1 MPNSAKLELKTVNNL
16 VGNFFVPRYQRGYRW
31 ERDDVEKL
39 LDDLW
44 EHCEKSR
51 GNHEEMY
58 NLQPLVVKKDN
69 NRWELI
75 DGQQRLTTVFLLLK
89 YWQEEGL
96 NDNEPQFTLAYETRP
111 KSGEFLNNP
120 DLNRK
125 NENIDF
131 YHMCEAWDCIKKW
144 FEKLEKNERQ
154 TRANGLFKGFGRTI
168 QVIWYEA
175 GEEDAESLFTRLNVG
190 KIPLTDAEL
199 VKAQLLTSL
208 AKEGNNRVSEMAAYS
223 KEVIRVSEMAAEWDR
238 IERDLRRDD
247 IWSFLTTTAPDSYPT
262 RITLLLDAIADKK
275 SGKKPAEIT
284 ATHRVRYHT
293 FETLRV
299 FLDEPI
305 DFWEDTMNVYGRLIG
320 WFEDR
325 HLYHKIGYLV
335 ATGFSL
341 VELIRDSEG
350 CTKKQF
356 KNKLDTRITKSI
368 AKNRQGEAG
377 LREKE
382 LAELTYTE
390 DAELC
395 RRVLLLMNVETIRKQ
410 ADSSERYPFWQHR
423 EDKGNIKRRWTLEH
437 IHAQHSDGLDK
448 KDRKIDWLTQHIE
461 TLQQMPSE
469 KDGKRRDALVHLANK
484 FLESSDQENFEDIH
498 RRIIEY
504 FTSQDSSDDAWLHS
518 ISNLALLPHGD
529 NAKLKNYVFATKR
542 RLIIEI
548 DKSGAFIPICTRR
561 VFLKYYTEENP
572 EQMDYWAEKDR
583 EGYLDS
589 MQKTLEPY
597 LKKENSQ

>member
-1 MPNSAKLELKTVNNL
+1 MPNSAKLELKTVSNL
-16 VGNFFVPRYQRGYRW
+16 SGNFFVPRYQRGYRW

-247 IWSFLTTTAPDSYPT
+247 IWSFLTTTAPDTYPT

-275 SGKKPAEIT
+275 SGKKGAVMS

-293 FETLRV
+293 FETLRNS
-299 FLDEPI
+299 LDKPI
-305 DFWEDTMNVYGRLIG
+305 DFWEDTMNVYGRLVG
-320 WFEDR
+320 WFENR

-335 ATGFSL
+335 TTGTSL
-341 VELIRDSEG
+341 VELIQDSEG
-350 CTKKQF
+350 CTKEQF
-356 KNKLDTRITKSI
+356 KEKINARISKSI
-368 AKNRQGEAG
+368 AKNSKTETDFFNEDN
-377 LREKE
+377 LS
-382 LAELTYTE
+382 YPE

-410 ADSSERYPFWQHR
+410 ADSSERYPFWRHR
-423 EDKGNIKRRWTLEH
+423 KDKRNIKTRWTLEH
-437 IHAQHSDGLDK
+437 IHAQQSDGLDTK
-448 KDRKIDWLTQHIE
+448 NQKTDWLKQHIE
-461 TLQQMPSE
+461 TLQQMPFD
-469 KDGKRRDALVHLANK
+469 KDGELRDALIHLANTC
-484 FLESSDQENFEDIH
+484 LESSDKENFEDIH
-498 RRIIEY
+498 SRITEY
-504 FTSQDSSDDAWLHS
+504 FTSQDSSGEPWRDS
-518 ISNLALLPHGD
+518 ITNLALLPLGD

-548 DKSGAFIPICTRR
+548 DKSGKFIPICTRR

-572 EQMDYWAEKDR
+572 EQMNYWAEKDR
-583 EGYLDS
+583 EGYLNS
-589 MQKTLEPY
+589 MQEILKPY
-597 LKKENSQ
+597 LKAEVPQ